1 MDHSAAMKSLNTSVD
16 TLEAV
21 GAGAGVTVSAA
32 QGYLPEK
39 STLPKIF
46 DGSVEEW
53 RGWKYDF
60 ADFLDTSMYLFLEEI
75 AKSRDEL
82 VGDSFIQK
90 WFGLGARATK
100 DQVAVWRALKGL
112 TGGTGQNDCHVSW
125 ILS

>member
-1 MDHSAAMKSLNTSVD
+1 MKNLNTRVD

-21 GAGAGVTVSAA
+21 GAGTGVIKSAA

-39 STLPKIF
+39 STLSKIF

-60 ADFLDTSMYLFLEEI
+60 ADFLDTKNTGMYLFLEEI

-90 WFGLGARATK
+90 WWARATK
-100 DQVAVWRALKGL
+100 DPNCRVACAERIDRWH
-112 TGGTGQNDCHVSW
+112 GQNDCHVSW